1 MVWLLTK
8 STNALLRLLRIDPDA
23 EAAAVTEEEIR
34 MMVDAGSEKGTIDAG
49 EQEIIHNVFEF
60 DNTSAVEV
68 MTHRT
73 NVTLLREKDADADW
87 ERIIY
92 ETRHS
97 YYPVSGETAD
107 DILGVLSARDYF
119 RLKDRGRATV
129 MAQAVK
135 PASFVPE
142 SVKTDVLFKNMKRTR
157 NHFAVV
163 LDEYGGMSGIVTIN
177 DLLEALVG
185 DFDDGGPERP
195 RIEKLDARQW
205 RINGAAPLDKVERA
219 LSVTLP
225 VQKYDTFG
233 GFVFSLLGE
242 VPEDG
247 QKAELEDFGLHI
259 SIEEIRERRLE
270 TALVQV
276 LERAP

>member
-1 MVWLLTK
+1 
-8 STNALLRLLRIDPDA
+8 
-23 EAAAVTEEEIR
+23 
-34 MMVDAGSEKGTIDAG
+34 
-49 EQEIIHNVFEF
+49 VFEF

-68 MTHRT
+68 MTQRT
-73 NVTLLREKDADADW
+73 NVTLLREKDGDEDW
-87 ERIIY
+87 ERIIC
-92 ETRHS
+92 ETQHS
-97 YYPVSGETAD
+97 HYPVSGETAD

-119 RLKDRGRATV
+119 RLKDRSRKTV
-129 MAQAVK
+129 MEAAVK

-142 SVKTDVLFKNMKRTR
+142 SVKTDVLFKKMKRTR
-157 NHFAVV
+157 NHFAVL

-195 RIEKLDARQW
+195 LIEKLDTRQW
-205 RINGAAPLDKVERA
+205 RIHGAAPLDKVQKA
-219 LSVTLP
+219 LDITLP
-225 VQKYDTFG
+225 VQEYDTFG

-242 VPEDG
+242 VPGDG

-270 TALVQV
+270 TALVRV
-276 LERAP
+276 LETEPR